1 MHFMPNTPTE
11 KWCAYINE
19 LRFETLVC
27 FSSHSSIC
35 CLQVEGV
42 HAEDTL
48 TLGDSITVVGQAFAQ
63 VTSFS
68 HFTACASEE
77 GLFGLGFSMI
87 SSHNF
92 RTPLNNMASN
102 LRHPVFSIYMNPRT
116 DDYPPS
122 DAIVNPDEEGN
133 EKYSNGHAISSNS
146 EIVFGGVNH
155 KHYEGCLSW
164 HDLGQ
169 FKDLSSGETF
179 QGYWDFK

>member
-1 MHFMPNTPTE
+1 MFRISFQHF
-11 KWCAYINE
+11 C
-19 LRFETLVC
+19 C
-27 FSSHSSIC
+27 F
-35 CLQVEGV
+35 LQVEGV
-42 HAEDTL
+42 HAKDTL
-48 TLGDSITVVGQAFAQ
+48 TLGDSISVVGQAFAQ

-68 HFTACASEE
+68 HFSACASEE

-92 RTPLNNMASN
+92 PTPLNNMAST
-102 LRHPVFSIYMNPRT
+102 LRHPVFSIYMNSRT

-122 DAIVNPDEEGN
+122 DATVNPDNEGN
-133 EKYSNGHAISSNS
+133 LEYSKGHAISSNS